1 MAIPVGLWFDS
12 TTNLDLLKTGIRA
25 YWDNT
30 DTEPLVEWKQVFKD
44 KSVDQYVVRD
54 VRFAG
59 LGAMTETS
67 DGQSAVLETP
77 VLNTTKDYTQKK
89 YTNGFR
95 VTDMMK
101 RYNKFDAVERWT
113 RNLKKTMAEGKDI
126 EVAKMWNNASAT
138 TYASGFDTLALASAS
153 HTCLD
158 ASATTFSNYGDSD
171 LTTASYEAALKYF
184 DTMKNDMAQISP
196 KRATKLVV
204 NPSFRVKAYQITGA
218 DKKPFEQSN
227 TNYRLNAYFSWDV
240 APFVYH
246 RLSSTTSWFLLG
258 DMSDDA
264 YGPTVFT
271 GMEPKLFTEDT
282 YDRSGDIACYS
293 QQDFTYG
300 FGDGR
305 LVYVGDL

>member
-30 DTEPLVEWKQVFKD
+30 DTEPLVEWKQVFKS

-138 TYASGFDTLALASAS
+138 
-153 HTCLD
+153 
-158 ASATTFSNYGDSD
+158 
-171 LTTASYEAALKYF
+171 
-184 DTMKNDMAQISP
+184 
-196 KRATKLVV
+196 
-204 NPSFRVKAYQITGA
+204 
-218 DKKPFEQSN
+218 
-227 TNYRLNAYFSWDV
+227 
-240 APFVYH
+240 
-246 RLSSTTSWFLLG
+246 
-258 DMSDDA
+258 
-264 YGPTVFT
+264 
-271 GMEPKLFTEDT
+271 
-282 YDRSGDIACYS
+282 
-293 QQDFTYG
+293 
-300 FGDGR
+300 
-305 LVYVGDL
+305 